1 MKTTEILN
9 GTEVQVEWERTGD
22 IVSRD
27 SEYTFNEALD
37 GYVGNQLLFIAVGV
51 IDNDCITEITEI
63 ETVNN

>member
-1 MKTTEILN
+1 MKTTEMLN

-22 IVSRD
+22 ILSKD
-27 SEYTFNEALD
+27 CDHTFNESLD
-37 GYVGNQLLFIAVGV
+37 GFVGNQLLFIAVGV